1 MPRHLSTLALALA
14 LLALPAPSLPAADT
28 GEEWQDP
35 LVIGRN
41 EQPTHATLLSY
52 ATVEQALQG
61 TREASPFVRPRLRS
75 FDEATADGWTVEAQ
89 LFDPEQRPVL
99 TTPLHKD
106 ARAILNPGPGGP

>member
-14 LLALPAPSLPAADT
+14 LLALPAPSLPRADT

-41 EQPTHATLLSY
+41 EQPAKPGDRPRELFHAATLL
-52 ATVEQALQG
+52 
-61 TREASPFVRPRLRS
+61 VRPRLRS
-75 FDEATADGWTVEAQ
+75 FDKAKAEGWTVEAQ
-89 LFDPEQRPVL
+89 LFDPEQRPVP

-106 ARAILNPGPGGP
+106 ARAILNPGPGRP